1 MSAGDECEQTWRT
14 EKWNVSAGLNQLKMA
29 KRKVEWKVKK
39 KKKHENVKL
48 KEDDVPGASLP
59 KNNLHVSS
67 RWLLDLSP
75 PPPPDTHPNKKNPIN
90 ERALSLGPRLSPFS
104 ELSYREQD

>member
-1 MSAGDECEQTWRT
+1 
-14 EKWNVSAGLNQLKMA
+14 MA
-29 KRKVEWKVKK
+29 KRKVEWKE
-39 KKKHENVKL
+39 KKKHENVKM

-75 PPPPDTHPNKKNPIN
+75 QNNPIN
-90 ERALSLGPRLSPFS
+90 ERALSLGPRLSQFS